1 MIMDDANPGQPG
13 TPAVVTHFQ
22 EMLMA
27 LRPKIPIELIED
39 DPSLADFYAFQLHP
53 LETLPA
59 WLDTNARRMLSEQG
73 LPSQATPYLSFFDA
87 GRASRISTSL
97 PALGLAIGHDGGGNL
112 LAIDAASGEVVMWDH
127 DNDDARVFV
136 NRDLPRFASCLCEVP
151 RGIHNRQGFL
161 QAVANIDPA
170 AAAKEAFWP
179 SQC

>member
-1 MIMDDANPGQPG
+1 
-13 TPAVVTHFQ
+13 VVTHFQ

-27 LRPKIPIELIED
+27 LRPTIPIELIEE

-59 WLDTNARRMLSEQG
+59 WLDPNARRMLSEQG
-73 LPSQATPYLSFFDA
+73 LPCQAAPYLSFFDA
-87 GRASRISTSL
+87 GRASGISTSL

-136 NRDLPRFASCLCEVP
+136 NRDVLRFAACLCEVP
-151 RGIHNRQGFL
+151 HGMDNPQGFL
-161 QAVANIDPA
+161 QAVAKIDPA
-170 AAAKEAFWP
+170 AAAKQAFWP
-179 SQC
+179 SQY